1 MAMDAAGTTAARAIK
16 TMFNIIGADGSRYGP
31 VTVDQ
36 LRQWIHEGR
45 VNGRTQAQ
53 AAGAT
58 EWKPLADFPE
68 FTELFSHTGTGAPPR
83 QPSLTAPPPVTP
95 PADPDQLVAEVLAR
109 NPCIEIGSCFS
120 RAWTLVTEKFWLSI
134 GVCFVC
140 SLVANVPLL
149 LGVAQA
155 GMFWFF
161 LKRIRREEAKF
172 EDAFAPFSVAFV
184 QALVAGI
191 IFSLLVSIGFILC
204 IIPGLVFAAL
214 WTFTWPLLMDKRLDF
229 WPAMEVSRRVLWPN
243 VWGIF
248 GLLLVGVLVMIVGVL
263 CCYVGAFVAMPVV
276 IAAQAYA
283 YEDFFGQKTSPP
295 TLTPAKIN

>member
-1 MAMDAAGTTAARAIK
+1 MALDSAGPTAARDQF
-16 TMFNIIGADGSRYGP
+16 MFNIIGADGSKYGP
-31 VTVDQ
+31 VAVDQ

-45 VNGRTQAQ
+45 VNGRTQVQ
-53 AAGAT
+53 ADGAT

-68 FTELFSHTGTGAPPR
+68 FAGLFARAGTGAPPQR
-83 QPSLTAPPPVTP
+83 PSLTAPPPATP
-95 PADPDQLVAEVLAR
+95 PPDPDQLVAEVLAR
-109 NPCIEIGSCFS
+109 NPRIEIGHCFS

-149 LGVAQA
+149 LGVAHA

-161 LKRIRREEAKF
+161 LKRIRREDAKF
-172 EDAFAPFSVAFV
+172 DDAFAPFSVCFV
-184 QALVAGI
+184 QALVAGLV
-191 IFSLLVSIGFILC
+191 FSLLVSFGVILC

-214 WTFTWPLLMDKRLDF
+214 WLFTWPLLMDKRLDF

-243 VWGIF
+243 VWGIL
-248 GLLLVGVLVMIVGVL
+248 GLLLMSLLVMLLGELCLCVGV
-263 CCYVGAFVAMPVV
+263 FVAFPVI

-283 YEDFFGQKTSPP
+283 YEDFFGRKTVAPILNP
-295 TLTPAKIN
+295 VKTN

>member
-1 MAMDAAGTTAARAIK
+1 
-16 TMFNIIGADGSRYGP
+16 MFNIIGADGSKYGP
-31 VTVDQ
+31 VAVDQ

-53 AAGAT
+53 AAGST

-68 FTELFSHTGTGAPPR
+68 FTGLFSNASVGVPPIR
-83 QPSLTAPPPVTP
+83 PSLTAPPPSLP
-95 PADPDQLVAEVLAR
+95 PPDPDKLVAEVLAR
-109 NPCIEIGSCFS
+109 NPRIQIGSCFS
-120 RAWTLVTEKFWLSI
+120 RAWSLVCQHLWLSI

-149 LGVAQA
+149 LGVAHA
-155 GMFWFF
+155 GMVWFF
-161 LKRIRREEAKF
+161 LRCIRRENAKF
-172 EDAFAPFSVAFV
+172 EDAFAPFSVCFV

-191 IFSLLVSIGFILC
+191 IVSLLVSVGFILC
-204 IIPGLVFAAL
+204 IIPGLVLMAL

-243 VWGIF
+243 IWGIL
-248 GLLLVGVLVMIVGVL
+248 GLLLMGLLVMIVGEL
-263 CCYVGAFVAMPVV
+263 CLCVGVFVAFPVV

-283 YEDFFGQKTSPP
+283 YEDFFGTKTNPP
-295 TLTPAKIN
+295 VLAKIN

>member
-1 MAMDAAGTTAARAIK
+1 MATDAAGATTARAIK
-16 TMFNIIGADGSRYGP
+16 TMFNIIGADGSKYGP
-31 VTVDQ
+31 VTIDQ
-36 LRQWIHEGR
+36 MRQWIHEGR

-53 AAGAT
+53 AADAT
-58 EWKPLADFPE
+58 QWKPLADFPE
-68 FTELFSHTGTGAPPR
+68 FAELFSHAGAGVPPQR
-83 QPSLTAPPPVTP
+83 PSLTAAPSITPPP
-95 PADPDQLVAEVLAR
+95 DQDKLVAEVLAR
-109 NPCIEIGSCFS
+109 NPRIDIGSCFS
-120 RAWTLVTEKFWLSI
+120 RAWTLVMEKFWLSI

-161 LKRIRREEAKF
+161 LKRIRREDAKF

-191 IFSLLVSIGFILC
+191 VISLLVSVGVMLC

-214 WTFTWPLLMDKRLDF
+214 WIFTWPLLMDKRLEF

-243 VWGIF
+243 VWGIL
-248 GLLLVGVLVMIVGVL
+248 GLLLVGIVVMLVGLL

-276 IAAQAYA
+276 VAAQAYA
-283 YEDFFGQKTSPP
+283 YEDFFGRKESSTAPV
-295 TLTPAKIN
+295 LAKIN